1 MATHQ
6 CDCFIPANEGPVW
19 SPDDTAKPTPA
30 RPGATELYRP
40 DILEHI
46 EATIK
51 NLDKE
56 LRELSLE
63 IHSACLSSHI
73 REGDELILY
82 LQATPS

>member
-6 CDCFIPANEGPVW
+6 CGCFNFVPANDGPVW
-19 SPDDTAKPTPA
+19 SPDDPAKPTPA

-51 NLDKE
+51 DLDEE

-63 IHSACLSSHI
+63 IHSMPFFQLHSRS
-73 REGDELILY
+73 
-82 LQATPS
+82 